1 MKCKRRRCP
10 RSEKFMHV
18 QQALES
24 KGKLERR
31 LKALERRRAEIT
43 NP

>member
-1 MKCKRRRCP
+1 MKPKRRHCY
-10 RSEKFMHV
+10 EKFMRV

-24 KGKLERR
+24 QGKLERR
-31 LKALERRRAEIT
+31 LKALERRRAEMP